1 MKTLIKIIV
10 CSIFFL
16 SIKANAQLDTLNY
29 IKQFETN
36 KINYINQPFTKLLN
50 DMVQIQPKTVWPT
63 IARKGFIYR
72 TRFKFCELKDS
83 YYNVITLLIEWQEP
97 VSSSQAKHYTDLHGY
112 YFTNDERVFYGSKL
126 VKNIWVYR

>member
-16 SIKANAQLDTLNY
+16 SIQTNAQLDTLNY

-36 KINYINQPFTKLLN
+36 KINYINQPFTKLLG

-63 IARKGFIYR
+63 IGRKGFIYR
-72 TRFKFCELKDS
+72 TRFKFCEMKDS

-97 VSSSQAKHYTDLHGY
+97 VSSSQAKHYTDLNGY
-112 YFTNDERVFYGSKL
+112 YFTNDEKVFYGSKI